1 MSGKKPEI
9 FQKKENCYQTPN
21 CSKNACSY
29 CLVNAK
35 ESNYSRKCFMT
46 GEYCSKQTN
55 IQRERMELHEKD
67 SIMAFVIMR
76 FSDMSDEVYKW
87 RIKSFIEKLQ
97 KYLAFDEN
105 GTKICC
111 SKEELELEN
120 VIKDDRYRRVKQI
133 RVERADTD
141 AVSNYVTCS
150 RVCQRIQVAD
160 LVIVDVSYQNP
171 NVFYEFGL
179 AVALGKL
186 ILPICFSESYHKME
200 VPSHI
205 KKTDSDY
212 KIIEHHI
219 GCYPW
224 RKTLFE
230 YYGIFQ
236 KQSAFS
242 FNDTD
247 STHQKT
253 HYMTYD
259 NATNIQY
266 GFSDVQYRLFPYD
279 EPYTI
284 KDTTEKEDEQT
295 TTERIGKKLYN
306 ELRDNYNKATKMDNT
321 LVIYTMDGFL
331 NENEAGK
338 CIVNFYRTITAKM
351 REELCFCGDRVGVL
365 VQKNSIPDE
374 DKDSDERLDLFY
386 SIGEIMH
393 IGVNQAT
400 YFAQEKIIKTED
412 VITAQKGSDSG
423 TGSSQITPRQYENIL
438 RAVKEYIRNRGI
450 IIYPSNPVYVKNE
463 KDRLEYGEKEN
474 ILQSENIFLELDKSQ
489 PVCHCTSDKVKCLY
503 HKILHSLR
511 YVNEIVVDISN
522 NSIQSLFWL
531 GVAHGSSVN
540 AIIVTHEPTETEF
553 KKNVSGKNKKVRS
566 IFDVAGLWTAILH
579 SNDTEGFYN
588 QLVQAQY
595 GIEHHAKL
603 MLKDN
608 YLYEEKLYKT
618 WKTFGES
625 FDEVNI
631 KKIYEEEKE
640 QIIKQLESYYRS
652 RFWNSMLRHNQ
663 LLICMPQIEQSGSME
678 EEPRGYTSKWD
689 FKASALL
696 SHYLSQRTV
705 ISEYRVEALPKDKG
719 VENIEKENFISLG
732 ASANPLGKTL
742 VRYLIENK
750 EYKGILHEYDSKEF
764 TCPITKIFPYSS
776 ECRNCLK
783 LQVKYLKSMGYKKIR
798 CPKIRSQ
805 ALKLRIYKGFKYNT
819 TDNTSTDNTKG
830 LYTQHPQFK
839 CGKNKNCF
847 LNPNNQESEENIYG
861 VNALGKTP
869 CKLRDTSTH
878 IELAQLIIWRESS
891 NNLHEKTVFRVA
903 VNGSSGPATLA
914 LSSIFVGET
923 QKKKLFDVKEENETK
938 EKNKT
943 ETKPE
948 TGTEIKT
955 ETETKIETETKTE
968 SETKIE
974 IEIKTEIET
983 KIEIETKAG
992 IETKAD
998 NKTKEKLEQSSDKYI
1013 LQNLQ
1018 KEIRK
1023 QLMDKYHGK
1032 LVEEIKNILIIDKN
1046 RYSEGQIK
1054 CYTELVWYA
1063 VSNYLYNELYRYFF
1077 PLLSDKDVYRLYNGM
1092 YNFVNHMR
1100 MEHESPFSLYYTEDA
1115 DSPFT
1120 TVIHETDIRKIIE
1133 KVPKVLLELL
1143 QGFQGLEAFFKVK
1156 VKHDFP
1162 NKKQEN
1168 PADTRDI
1175 LEITLIKE
1183 EQPINCL
1190 WDFNK

>member
-1 MSGKKPEI
+1 
-9 FQKKENCYQTPN
+9 
-21 CSKNACSY
+21 
-29 CLVNAK
+29 
-35 ESNYSRKCFMT
+35 MT

-111 SKEELELEN
+111 SKEELELETITN
-120 VIKDDRYRRVKQI
+120 DTSYRRVKQI

-236 KQSAFS
+236 KQSAFP
-242 FNDTD
+242 FKDTD
-247 STHQKT
+247 GTHQKT

-259 NATNIQY
+259 NATNIRY
-266 GFSDVQYRLFPYD
+266 GFSDVQYKLFPYD
-279 EPYTI
+279 ERYTI
-284 KDTTEKEDEQT
+284 KDTTKKEDKQIT
-295 TTERIGKKLYN
+295 KQIGKKLYN
-306 ELRDNYNKATKMDNT
+306 ELRDNYNNATKTDNT

-365 VQKNSIPDE
+365 IQKNSIPDE
-374 DKDSDERLDLFY
+374 DKDSDEQLDLFY
-386 SIGEIMH
+386 SIGQIIH

-400 YFAQEKIIKTED
+400 YFAQEKIIKTDD
-412 VITAQKGSDSG
+412 VITAQKGSDS
-423 TGSSQITPRQYENIL
+423 SQITSRQYDNIL

-450 IIYPSNPVYVKNE
+450 IIYSSNPVYVKNE

-474 ILQSENIFLELDKSQ
+474 ILQSENIFLEADKSQ
-489 PVCHCTSDKVKCLY
+489 LVCHCSSDTVKCLY

-603 MLKDN
+603 MLKDS

-618 WKTFGES
+618 WRTFGES

-750 EYKGILHEYDSKEF
+750 KYKGTLHEYDSKEF

-776 ECRNCLK
+776 KCRNCLK
-783 LQVKYLKSMGYKKIR
+783 LKVKYLKSKGYKKIG

-805 ALKLRIYKGFKYNT
+805 VLKLRIYKGFKPNRQ
-819 TDNTSTDNTKG
+819 TDNTKG

-839 CGKNKNCF
+839 CGKNTSCF
-847 LNPNNQESEENIYG
+847 VNLDNQKSEENIYSA
-861 VNALGKTP
+861 NELEETS
-869 CKLRDTSTH
+869 CKLHDTFTH
-878 IELAQLIIWRESS
+878 IELAQLMIWRESS

-914 LSSIFVGET
+914 LSSIFVGEA
-923 QKKKLFDVKEENETK
+923 QKRKLFDAKEENER
-938 EKNKT
+938 
-943 ETKPE
+943 
-948 TGTEIKT
+948 
-955 ETETKIETETKTE
+955 
-968 SETKIE
+968 
-974 IEIKTEIET
+974 
-983 KIEIETKAG
+983 
-992 IETKAD
+992 
-998 NKTKEKLEQSSDKYI
+998 KEKLEQSSDTYI

-1032 LVEEIKNILIIDKN
+1032 LVKGIKDILKKNEN
-1046 RYSEGQIK
+1046 RYDENQIE
-1054 CYTELVWYA
+1054 CYTKLVWYA

-1077 PLLSDKDVYRLYNGM
+1077 PLLSDKDMYRLYNGM

-1100 MEHESPFSLYYTEDA
+1100 MEHESPFSLHYTEDA
-1115 DSPFT
+1115 DSPFKT
-1120 TVIHETDIRKIIE
+1120 IIRETDMRDIIKI
-1133 KVPKVLLELL
+1133 VPKVLLELL
-1143 QGFQGLEAFFKVK
+1143 QGFHGLEAFFKVK

-1175 LEITLIKE
+1175 LEITLIKN

-1190 WDFNK
+1190 WDFKE

>member
-1 MSGKKPEI
+1 
-9 FQKKENCYQTPN
+9 
-21 CSKNACSY
+21 
-29 CLVNAK
+29 
-35 ESNYSRKCFMT
+35 MT

-111 SKEELELEN
+111 SKEELELETITN
-120 VIKDDRYRRVKQI
+120 DTSYRRVKQI

-236 KQSAFS
+236 KQSAFP
-242 FNDTD
+242 FKDTD
-247 STHQKT
+247 GTHQKT

-259 NATNIQY
+259 NATNIRY
-266 GFSDVQYRLFPYD
+266 GFSDIQYKLFPYD
-279 EPYTI
+279 ERYTI
-284 KDTTEKEDEQT
+284 KDTTKKEDKQIT
-295 TTERIGKKLYN
+295 KQIGKKLYN
-306 ELRDNYNKATKMDNT
+306 ELRDNYNNATKTDNT

-365 VQKNSIPDE
+365 IQKNSIPDE
-374 DKDSDERLDLFY
+374 DKDSDEQLDLFY
-386 SIGEIMH
+386 SIGQIIH

-400 YFAQEKIIKTED
+400 YFAQEKIIKTDD
-412 VITAQKGSDSG
+412 VITAQKGSDS
-423 TGSSQITPRQYENIL
+423 SQITSRQYDNIL

-450 IIYPSNPVYVKNE
+450 IIYSSNPVYVKNE

-474 ILQSENIFLELDKSQ
+474 ILQSENIFLEADKSQ
-489 PVCHCTSDKVKCLY
+489 LVCHCSSDTVKCLY

-603 MLKDN
+603 MLKDS

-618 WKTFGES
+618 WRTFGES

-631 KKIYEEEKE
+631 KEIYEEEKE

-732 ASANPLGKTL
+732 ADANPLGKTL

-776 ECRNCLK
+776 KCRNCLK
-783 LQVKYLKSMGYKKIR
+783 LKVEYLKSKEYKKIG

-805 ALKLRIYKGFKYNT
+805 VLKLRIYKGFKYNT

-839 CGKNKNCF
+839 CGKNESCF
-847 LNPNNQESEENIYG
+847 LNLDNQKSEKNIYG
-861 VNALGKTP
+861 VDELEKVP
-869 CKLRDTSTH
+869 CKLRDTFTH
-878 IELAQLIIWRESS
+878 IELAQLIIWRENP
-891 NNLHEKTVFRVA
+891 NNLHERTVFRVA

-914 LSSIFVGET
+914 LSSIFVGEA
-923 QKKKLFDVKEENETK
+923 QKKKLFDVKEEN
-938 EKNKT
+938 
-943 ETKPE
+943 
-948 TGTEIKT
+948 
-955 ETETKIETETKTE
+955 
-968 SETKIE
+968 
-974 IEIKTEIET
+974 
-983 KIEIETKAG
+983 
-992 IETKAD
+992 ETKAD

-1046 RYSEGQIK
+1046 RYSEGQIE
-1054 CYTELVWYA
+1054 CYTKLVWYA
-1063 VSNYLYNELYRYFF
+1063 VSNYLHNELYRYFF
-1077 PLLSDKDVYRLYNGM
+1077 PLLSDKDMYRLYNGM

-1100 MEHESPFSLYYTEDA
+1100 MEHKSPFSLHYIEDEH
-1115 DSPFT
+1115 SPFT
-1120 TVIHETDIRKIIE
+1120 TVISETHMREIIKI
-1133 KVPKVLLELL
+1133 VPKVLLELL
-1143 QGFQGLEAFFKVK
+1143 QGFHGLEAFFKVK

-1190 WDFNK
+1190 WYFKE